1 MTAERVAPALPEGR
15 RAVIYALRR
24 RGQATADD
32 IARQLDMTVSGARQH
47 LTALV
52 DDGLAEATELPRPT
66 GQRGRAQLAYV
77 VTDRAD
83 ALFPKAYG
91 ELTNELLGYAS
102 EADSGLVDSLFA
114 RRRDERIR
122 NATERL
128 ARKRSLKAKVAEL
141 TRILDDDG
149 YLATFEE
156 VSSGVYR
163 VIEHN
168 CAIWAVAQRY
178 GQACTSEIEFIRAVL
193 PAATVERVQH
203 MVAGAPHCAYEV
215 RARAQAG

>member
-1 MTAERVAPALPEGR
+1 MNDRIAPALPEGR
-15 RAVIYALRR
+15 RAVVYALRR

-52 DDGLAEATELPRPT
+52 DDGLAEATELPRPP
-66 GQRGRAQLAYV
+66 GQRGRAQLAYM
-77 VTDRAD
+77 VTERAD
-83 ALFPKAYG
+83 MLFPKAYG

-102 EADSGLVDSLFA
+102 ETDSGLIDTLFQ

-122 NATERL
+122 NATARL
-128 ARKRSLKAKVAEL
+128 ATKRGLKAKVAEL

-149 YLATFEE
+149 YLATYEE
-156 VSSGVYR
+156 TGPGVFR
-163 VIEHN
+163 IIEHN

-178 GQACTSEIEFIRAVL
+178 GQACTSELDFIRAAL
-193 PAATVERVQH
+193 PDADVDRVQH

-215 RARAQAG
+215 RARGQAA